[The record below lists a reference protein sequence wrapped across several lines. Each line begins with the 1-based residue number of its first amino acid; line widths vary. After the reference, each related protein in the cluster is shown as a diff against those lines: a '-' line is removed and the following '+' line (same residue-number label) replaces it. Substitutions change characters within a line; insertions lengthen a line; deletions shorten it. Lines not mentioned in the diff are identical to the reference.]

1 MCPRSNFGLGRFMY
15 FPPQINAI
23 FCFSFSDISASAIFF
38 DGVKMVSGYLLMFIY
53 TVLMLGRVNWIEHR
67 FYLTAAGIGAVGMGL
82 SMSIGL
88 TSILSLPY
96 TPMHAILPFLAL
108 GTKFVRK
115 NCDES

>member
-1 MCPRSNFGLGRFMY
+1 MYKINSWINLEILGLDTLCIFL
-15 FPPQINAI
+15 PQSMLV
-23 FCFSFSDISASAIFF
+23 FCFSFNDISASAIFF

-108 GTKFVRK
+108 GTKFM
-115 NCDES
+115 